1 MLISELLKNREEDL
15 EALLS
20 EATLELPANLT
31 LPELM
36 DEAYKR
42 FTAARQALGISN
54 KLKDADQRKKHQ
66 SRVLKAINGLRKLLD
81 DIARG
86 LGYDKD

>member
-15 EALLS
+15 EALLT

-42 FTAARQALGISN
+42 FTAARAALGISN
-54 KLKDADQRKKHQ
+54 KLKDTDQRKKHQ